1 MRSSPWVAM
10 IAVLLATGC
19 NDAPTATYDQ
29 AFAAD
34 FAEQCEAGVGR
45 ATSQR
50 ACACWYERVSTEV
63 PFDELPPLDD
73 LMAPDATDD
82 VVDPVLYEE
91 LADCVSA
98 FGAVEDAPVT
108 APPPLTIPPETTT
121 TTTAFVTEG

>member
-1 MRSSPWVAM
+1 MTVALVS
-10 IAVLLATGC
+10 AGC
-19 NDAPTATYDQ
+19 SETPVATYDQ

-34 FAEQCEAGVGR
+34 FAQRCEAGVGR

-63 PFDELPPLDD
+63 PFDELPSLDE
-73 LMAPDATDD
+73 LMAPDASED

-91 LADCVSA
+91 LADCVGA
-98 FGAVEDAPVT
+98 FGAVEAAPVT

-121 TTTAFVTEG
+121 TTAFVGEG